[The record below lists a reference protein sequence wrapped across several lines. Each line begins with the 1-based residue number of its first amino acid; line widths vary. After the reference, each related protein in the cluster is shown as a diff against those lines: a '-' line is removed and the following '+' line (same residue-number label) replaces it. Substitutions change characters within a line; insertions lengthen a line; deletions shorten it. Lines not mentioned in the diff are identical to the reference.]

1 MACSN
6 SLPNISCVSGGL
18 LKNIFMT
25 AESSSSFTTAED
37 SSEIPSTTSSRTYGV
52 LGRDC
57 VGRCGHR
64 GVVTGHVVW
73 VCTLP
78 LHIPLISRS
87 ELLCPQHQTQ
97 SQSLSEVEEESLLPC
112 DQTYVECLIRGK
124 WIMCAHCECPLP
136 SPPSPYPP
144 HLPPHTP
151 LTPHVPL
158 TIPSLFHSTH

>member
-1 MACSN
+1 MWSQGC
-6 SLPNISCVSGGL
+6 GY
-18 LKNIFMT
+18 
-25 AESSSSFTTAED
+25 
-37 SSEIPSTTSSRTYGV
+37 RTYDV
-52 LGRDC
+52 LGREET
-57 VGRCGHR
+57 RCGHR
-64 GVVTGHVVW
+64 GVATEHVVW

-144 HLPPHTP
+144 HPPYPPHHP
-151 LTPHVPL
+151 LTL
-158 TIPSLFHSTH
+158 SFHSLVITTNVSEVT